1 MTSKYLQSFK
11 DILTDRRTEYS
22 NFMWIS
28 RHLDPKAAY
37 ERLIKP
43 TPNFHKEEVL
53 RSVKIQEIID
63 RISRE
68 TGLQK
73 GKLANNVWTILN
85 EIGFNKRLSIIRWLG
100 FLLTKIGL
108 QVYSGIK
115 VNEEKLLKIKE
126 QMGNKPV
133 VFLPTH
139 RSYADFIVMSYLC
152 FTYNIEIPAIAAG
165 MDFYSMWV
173 MGSVLRDTG
182 AFFMRRS
189 FNNDHLYWDTF
200 RQYIHQII
208 TEGDLPLEFFVEGTR
223 SRSGKFLVPKL
234 GLLSMVLKPFFT
246 AGIPDILF
254 IPINISYDRVLEEK
268 LFAYELLGVPK
279 PKESTS
285 GFFKSLSIMKE
296 NYGNLYVDFGDPISG
311 REFFGGVV
319 NRALHNIRP
328 IHLQEFT
335 EQEKSLTAK
344 LANEIVI
351 NQQKCSVITTF
362 NIIALA
368 LTNNYAMGCKG
379 MKVEDLVEDVSWIND
394 YLIHFGAH
402 TELDSVD
409 IQSALKVHK
418 HLIEITSEKTVK
430 LVDHC
435 VALKSIDSSKLRGH
449 ALSQD
454 TMNSILP
461 FVMLQLYVNPALH
474 YISQSAM
481 IIIILQHHKLINKD
495 NLFTQYTFLQTLFSH
510 EFVSCNTG
518 SNSKFEE
525 LLQDLANVALIHCD
539 SSGYYLSDSNK
550 LQMFLRNN
558 FTPFLFTYYTICN
571 LLLQSDGMVNEKTAA
586 ATVQSQIEKLIAVRK
601 CFIHPYCLNLDTIA
615 NAFSSLTSMEII
627 RKEKVDDDT
636 FWNVNMEQLINLC
649 CKIEVYLDAELRVD
663 KLQPS
668 RTVLLSSKL

>member
-165 MDFYSMWV
+165 M
-173 MGSVLRDTG
+173 
-182 AFFMRRS
+182 
-189 FNNDHLYWDTF
+189 
-200 RQYIHQII
+200 
-208 TEGDLPLEFFVEGTR
+208 
-223 SRSGKFLVPKL
+223 